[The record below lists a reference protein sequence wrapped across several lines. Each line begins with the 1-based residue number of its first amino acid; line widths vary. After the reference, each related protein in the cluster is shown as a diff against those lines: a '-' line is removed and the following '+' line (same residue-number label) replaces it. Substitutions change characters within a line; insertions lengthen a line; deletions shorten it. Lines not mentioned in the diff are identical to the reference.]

1 MTASTALPRP
11 RPARLACA
19 AAAAALLL
27 AGCTTLA
34 PPYEAPAMPVPQ
46 RYAGAAE
53 PGGAVAA
60 ATAWRDYFTDPQLQ
74 ALIVQALE
82 HNRDLRTAA
91 LRVQEARAAYG
102 IQSAELSP
110 SVGAQANM
118 DRARTPAD
126 LSLTGRP
133 MVASQYQVG
142 LGMASW
148 EIDFWGRVQSLR
160 DAALDAVTVSL
171 IAQVAG
177 GYLAL
182 RELDERLA
190 LAEQSSAS
198 REESLRISRRRVEVG
213 SDSRLH
219 LTQMQTL
226 LTQAQALVAQLSLE
240 RARQAHALGQLVG
253 TGVALAPAAG
263 RLAEQQMPRLAAGL
277 PSDLLAQRPDIVAA
291 EHQLRAAHAQIGAAR
306 AAFFPS
312 ISLTGAFGTASAE
325 LGGLFEGGSR
335 AWTFS
340 PSITLPIFSGG
351 RLKGNLALA
360 EVRRD
365 LAVANYERA
374 VQQAFRDV
382 SDALAGRQWLER
394 QSRIA
399 QEALAVQTERA
410 RLSQLRYDHGAAA
423 FLDVLD
429 AQRDLLVAQ
438 QQTVQAQRLLLSS
451 QVSLYAALGG
461 GTLTQTNT
469 PIGPRGPGTP

>member
-148 EIDFWGRVQSLR
+148 EIDLAS
-160 DAALDAVTVSL
+160 DAARHAVTVSL

-312 ISLTGAFGTASAE
+312 ISLTGAFGTASDE